1 MSRLSKAQRA
11 NLTLAELAIKLTESI
26 IRLAD
31 ALTLK
36 VHAIDVTEPN
46 IDVSDK
52 MTIRE
57 ALDTIHGCARALKV
71 MEKLHK

>member
-36 VHAIDVTEPN
+36 VEN
-46 IDVSDK
+46 IDVLDHPPDVSDR

-57 ALDTIHGCARALKV
+57 ALDTVHSCARALKV
-71 MEKLHK
+71 MGKVRK

>member
-1 MSRLSKAQRA
+1 MSRLSRHAQA
-11 NLTLAELAIKLTESI
+11 NLTLAELSIKLCQSI
-26 IRLAD
+26 INLAD

-36 VHAIDVTEPN
+36 VQNIDVSEPN

-52 MTIRE
+52 MTMRE
-57 ALDTIHGCARALKV
+57 ALDTVHSCARALKV

>member
-1 MSRLSKAQRA
+1 MSRLSRHAQA
-11 NLTLAELAIKLTESI
+11 NLTLAELSIKLTESI
-26 IRLAD
+26 INLAD

-36 VHAIDVTEPN
+36 VENMDVTEPN

-57 ALDTIHGCARALKV
+57 ALDTVHSCSRALRV